1 MLKIRKQQEEN
12 KSLAGAQGWEL
23 RREAPAGY
31 TLICGLTS
39 AALIELLRPWLGWL
53 ENREE

>member
-1 MLKIRKQQEEN
+1 MLKIRKQQAEN